1 MADLSLTYFAHFPHG
16 NAKKKKKKKKD
27 ASIKGKC

>member
-16 NAKKKKKKKKD
+16 NAKKKKKKD